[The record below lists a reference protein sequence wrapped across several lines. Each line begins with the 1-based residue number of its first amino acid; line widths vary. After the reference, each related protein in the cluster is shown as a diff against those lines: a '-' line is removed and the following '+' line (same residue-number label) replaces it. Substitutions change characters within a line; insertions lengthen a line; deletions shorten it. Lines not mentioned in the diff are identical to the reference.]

1 MVQAGTGNPNPNLVR
16 DAGGEPASIGLRTF
30 APALVAI
37 GPAAIAILRF
47 VLPYDTTDSS
57 RTMAEKVIA
66 HSTKESAVIWL
77 SLVAILAMV
86 PAVIWVGRYARHGA
100 PRLGTAALAL
110 MVPGYLAL
118 GGLLSSDVLLWSGA
132 KAGLSAASLARMY
145 DHLHPA
151 VFVAEAVFVV
161 GHVIGTVLLGLAL
174 WHAPSVARWIAV
186 AVVVC
191 QPLHF
196 IAAVVVSNHPLDL
209 AAWGLNAVAFAAIA
223 VTVRRTGS
231 DR

>member
-1 MVQAGTGNPNPNLVR
+1 MVQASTGNPNPVR
-16 DAGGEPASIGLRTF
+16 QSGGEPGSISLRTF
-30 APALVAI
+30 APVLVAI

-57 RTMAEKVIA
+57 RTMADKVIA
-66 HSTKESAVIWL
+66 HSAKESAVIWL

-86 PAVIWVGRYARHGA
+86 PAVFWIGRYARQGA
-100 PRLGTAALAL
+100 PRLGTVALAL

-118 GGLLSSDVLLWSGA
+118 GGLLSSDVLLWTGA
-132 KAGLSAASLARMY
+132 KAGLSSASLAQMY

-174 WHAPSVARWIAV
+174 WRAPSVARWIAV

-209 AAWGLNAVAFAAIA
+209 VAWGLNAVAFAAVA